1 MLIAPVR
8 TQRRWLRWLPV
19 LVLAAT
25 LLVWLGLDP
34 MRARVDTPPA
44 APVTRQTSL
53 ADPHA
58 SAQVSAS
65 EAAAEIAKPG
75 RSSVAV
81 PAVLPSLDEPLAPDL
96 DALLERAGQLEG
108 PASCRLARSI
118 QLCTHSATT
127 AKVRESFIEGM
138 STGPSRTDGM
148 VIDMLARSSD
158 HVERWQR
165 HCEGTSKEQIAQARR
180 LLGDTLTRLTP
191 AQKTALSLVRSDG
204 QLRRLNPEHQI
215 PLMDSNVDLFP
226 AFLTGRVRPFLEE
239 GYRARVPLALEGL
252 ILLHSPGT
260 TTTRQGIWEAAPDQE
275 RFLRYSLVALH
286 LYGPNV
292 LGPRVRSVVD
302 AVVASLGPA
311 EVDRIASEA
320 AFEAA
325 AWRADPRFQST
336 AQRGFSLSNEEALA
350 CDS

>member
-53 ADPHA
+53 AGPHA
-58 SAQVSAS
+58 SADTSAS

-75 RSSVAV
+75 GSHEAV
-81 PAVLPSLDEPLAPDL
+81 LAALPSLDEPLAPHF
-96 DALLERAGQLEG
+96 DALLERTGRLEG
-108 PASCRLARSI
+108 PASCRLARSVE
-118 QLCTHSATT
+118 LCTHAAAT
-127 AKVRESFIEGM
+127 AEISERHIEGM
-138 STGPSRTDGM
+138 SNGPSRPEGM
-148 VIDMLARSSD
+148 VIDMLARSSER
-158 HVERWQR
+158 VARWQR
-165 HCEGTSKEQIAQARR
+165 HCEGTSREQFAQARR
-180 LLGDTLTRLTP
+180 LLSDTLTRLTP

-286 LYGPNV
+286 LYGPKV
-292 LGPRVRSVVD
+292 LGPRVRAVVD

-311 EVDRIASEA
+311 EVDRIAAEA

>member
-25 LLVWLGLDP
+25 LLVWLCLDP

-44 APVTRQTSL
+44 KPATRQTPL
-53 ADPHA
+53 AGPHG
-58 SAQVSAS
+58 SADTSAS
-65 EAAAEIAKPG
+65 DAAAASAKPG
-75 RSSVAV
+75 RSHEAV
-81 PAVLPSLDEPLAPDL
+81 LAELPSLDEPLAPHF
-96 DALLERAGQLEG
+96 DALLERAGRLEG
-108 PASCRLARSI
+108 PASCRLVRSV
-118 QLCTHSATT
+118 QLCTHSA
-127 AKVRESFIEGM
+127 ASAEVSEGFIEGM
-138 STGPSRTDGM
+138 STGPSRLDGM
-148 VIDMLARSSD
+148 VIDMLARSSER
-158 HVERWQR
+158 VERWQR
-165 HCEGTSKEQIAQARR
+165 HCEGTSRDQIAQARR

-286 LYGPNV
+286 LYGPDV

>member
-1 MLIAPVR
+1 
-8 TQRRWLRWLPV
+8 
-19 LVLAAT
+19 
-25 LLVWLGLDP
+25 
-34 MRARVDTPPA
+34 
-44 APVTRQTSL
+44 
-53 ADPHA
+53 
-58 SAQVSAS
+58 
-65 EAAAEIAKPG
+65 
-75 RSSVAV
+75 
-81 PAVLPSLDEPLAPDL
+81 
-96 DALLERAGQLEG
+96 
-108 PASCRLARSI
+108 
-118 QLCTHSATT
+118 
-127 AKVRESFIEGM
+127 
-138 STGPSRTDGM
+138 M
-148 VIDMLARSSD
+148 V
-158 HVERWQR
+158 
-165 HCEGTSKEQIAQARR
+165 QAREV
-180 LLGDTLTRLTP
+180 LGQAVGGLTP
-191 AQKTALSLVRSDG
+191 AQKAALSLVRSDG

-292 LGPRVRSVVD
+292 LGPRVRAVVD

-325 AWRADPRFQST
+325 AWRADPRFQAT
-336 AQRGFSLSNEEALA
+336 AQVGFSTSNEEALA
-350 CDS
+350 CE